1 MTKSVYSAV
10 TIQMNGQLHYLIVAR
25 ICNPLQ
31 QWEIFF
37 IEIVWQSC
45 VINSLIRI
53 GIRIL
58 LQLNIEFFH

>member
-1 MTKSVYSAV
+1 MAKSVYSAV
-10 TIQMNGQLHYLIVAR
+10 TIQMNRHYLIAR
-25 ICNPLQ
+25 ICNALQ
-31 QWEIFF
+31 QREIFF

>member
-1 MTKSVYSAV
+1 MYNVV
-10 TIQMNGQLHYLIVAR
+10 TIQMNRQLHYLIVAR

-37 IEIVWQSC
+37 IEIVWQSH

-53 GIRIL
+53 GIL

>member
-1 MTKSVYSAV
+1 MAKSMYSVV
-10 TIQMNGQLHYLIVAR
+10 TIQMNRQLHYLIAR
-25 ICNPLQ
+25 ICNLLQ